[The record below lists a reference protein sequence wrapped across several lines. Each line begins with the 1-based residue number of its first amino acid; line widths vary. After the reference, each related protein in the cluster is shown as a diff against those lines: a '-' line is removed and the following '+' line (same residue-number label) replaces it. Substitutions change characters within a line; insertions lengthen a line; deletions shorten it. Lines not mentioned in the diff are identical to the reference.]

1 LKKLKQKIIKENS
14 TSDVIIKQLPIIEN
28 DFSVEQENLPELIS
42 RFEKKISLNKGK
54 YKRKSKT

>member
-1 LKKLKQKIIKENS
+1 LKQKIIKENS
-14 TSDVIIKQLPIIEN
+14 TSDELLIKQLPIIEN